1 MTVQP
6 EASSKTAQASSGA
19 TSCLP
24 GTLEHWAADRPD
36 DIAIVDGDTT
46 LTWRAW
52 NDMADRVAHALIS
65 LGAQPGDI
73 IAIRSQ
79 IRHEWQILH
88 AAAAKIGC
96 SVLPFN
102 WRLTSHETRFVLEDS
117 KAAFLVFDD
126 DDPAAC
132 QEASEGLP
140 LKAVISVGA
149 AQAHG
154 IVPFSR
160 LLDVAPPSPL
170 FSAARPPLIIYTSG
184 TTGRPKGVEMVHA
197 EVTPE
202 LFEYVESVEEADPQR
217 PGAVTLLTMPMHHGA
232 GPGLCWSSARA
243 GNAIVMMRRFEP
255 EQALAEIERYRV
267 NHWTVVPTMLK
278 RIASLPA
285 DTLARYDVSSIR
297 SIRVGAAPVP
307 STVREWTIG
316 HFGHVLH
323 EGYGATEV
331 GMISHLRPS
340 DMQRKPGSSGRPYRH
355 VHILIKDETGHPL
368 PAGQIGA
375 VWVKSPVVID
385 RYLNGPPLARDV
397 LDSDGYF
404 AVGDAGRVDDE
415 GFVYLSDRI
424 KDMIISGGVNIYP
437 AEIEA
442 AMITHPAIED
452 VAVIGVPDDE
462 FGEAV
467 KAFVELR
474 AGASLDAKTL
484 QAFIQPLLASYKRP
498 RSIEFVAELPRSTVD
513 KVLKRE
519 LRNPFWKNQERSV

>member
-1 MTVQP
+1 MP
-6 EASSKTAQASSGA
+6 NS
-19 TSCLP
+19 
-24 GTLEHWAADRPD
+24 LEHWAADRPD

-46 LTWRAW
+46 LTFRAW
-52 NDMADRVAHALIS
+52 NDAADRAARGLLD

-79 IRHEWQILH
+79 IRHEWQIVH
-88 AAAAKIGC
+88 AAAAKLGC

-102 WRLTSHETRFVLEDS
+102 WRLTTVETRFVLEDS
-117 KAAFLVFDD
+117 RATFLVFDD
-126 DDPAAC
+126 DDPAVCLA
-132 QEASEGLP
+132 ASEGLP
-140 LKAVISVGA
+140 LKARISLGA
-149 AQAHG
+149 GQA
-154 IVPFSR
+154 P
-160 LLDVAPPSPL
+160 DVVRFANLIDTPAPTHL
-170 FSAARPPLIIYTSG
+170 FSTGRPPLIIYTSG
-184 TTGRPKGVEMVHA
+184 TTGRPKGVAMIRA

-202 LFEYVESVEEADPQR
+202 MLEYVQSIEAVDPQR
-217 PGAVTLLTMPMHHGA
+217 AGAVTLLTLPMHHGA
-232 GPGLCWSSARA
+232 GPNLCWNALRA
-243 GNAIVMMRRFEP
+243 GNPIVMMRRFEP
-255 EQALAEIERYRV
+255 EAALAVIERWRV

-278 RIASLPA
+278 RVASLAP
-285 DTLARYDVSSIR
+285 DVLARYDISSIR

-331 GMISHLRPS
+331 GMIAHLRPE
-340 DMQRKPGSSGRPYRH
+340 DMQRKPGSSGLPHRH
-355 VHILIKDETGHPL
+355 VHIRIKDESGHAL
-368 PAGQIGA
+368 PAGQVGA

-385 RYLNGPPLARDV
+385 RYLNGPMLGRDV
-397 LDSDGYF
+397 LDSDSYF
-404 AVGDAGRVDDE
+404 AVGDAGWLDE
-415 GFVYLSDRI
+415 DGFIYLSDRI

-442 AMITHPAIED
+442 AMITHPAVQD
-452 VAVIGVPDDE
+452 VAVIGIPDDE

-474 AGASLDAKTL
+474 PGMSLDADTL

-498 RSIEFVAELPRSTVD
+498 RTIEFVAELPRSTMG